1 MTKAEQLRK
10 REEWQEKVA
19 EFRASGLSGA
29 AWCTAE
35 GIKPHMLYY
44 WTKQFP
50 QKTEV
55 PAQTHPQWLPVVIG
69 DRQTEEMANGLQVRI
84 GSAVIDVRP
93 GFDGKLL
100 SDIVRVL
107 MTQC

>member
-29 AWCTAE
+29 AWCAAE

-50 QKTEV
+50 QQTEA
-55 PAQTHPQWLPVVIG
+55 PALIQPQWLPVMLS
-69 DRQTEEMANGLQVRI
+69 DQRTEKEVNSLQVRI
-84 GSAVIDVRP
+84 GPAVIDVRP

-100 SDIVRVL
+100 TDVVRVL
-107 MTQC
+107 MAQC